1 MEDAHVLRLPNS
13 KFQDLYLCFC
23 GVSECEPCHSF
34 GPAVRPSYILHYVL
48 SGKGIYQV
56 GGRKYKIRKGQGFLI
71 EPEAVTFYQADE
83 QEPWTYLWVGF
94 AGTHA
99 EMFLQDLGLNGNQHV
114 FQNRHEEE
122 LKRIVANML
131 KNHTFSQ
138 AHQYYLQ
145 SLLYEFFAVLS
156 RDVQMEAV
164 TEENRE
170 SIYVQKAVSYIQNNY
185 FRGIGVAEIAE
196 HIGVSRSYL
205 YKVFSKNLQVS
216 PKEFLTR
223 LRLVRSRE
231 LLELTELS
239 IEGVAMSCGY
249 QDTLVFSKAFK
260 QETGMPPSHYRKM
273 YHRKQQERNLSGS
286 QGLLEIVETF

>member
-1 MEDAHVLRLPNS
+1 MEESNVLQLNSS

-34 GPAVRPSYILHYVL
+34 GPAIRPSYILHYIL
-48 SGKGIYQV
+48 SGTGVYQV
-56 GGRKYKIRKGQGFLI
+56 GSRKYKIQKGQGFLI

-83 QEPWTYLWVGF
+83 RQPWTYLWVGF
-94 AGTHA
+94 AGTQA
-99 EMFLQDLGLNGNQHV
+99 EMFLQDLGLNSSQHV
-114 FQNRHEEE
+114 FQSRHGDE
-122 LKRIVANML
+122 LKRIVTDML
-131 KNHTFSQ
+131 KNNTFSQ
-138 AHQYYLQ
+138 THQYYLQ

-170 SIYVQKAVSYIQNNY
+170 SVYVKKAANYIQNNY
-185 FRGIGVAEIAE
+185 DRGTGVAEIADYT
-196 HIGVSRSYL
+196 GVSRSYL
-205 YKVFSKNLQVS
+205 YKVFSKNLGVS

-239 IEGVAMSCGY
+239 VEGVAMSCGY
-249 QDTLVFSKAFK
+249 QDALVFSKAFK

-273 YHRKQQERNLSGS
+273 YHRKQQEKNLSGL
-286 QGLLEIVETF
+286 QQILEIVETF